1 MTLILQRTHEVED
14 TTFGKLYL
22 NDMTFL
28 NYTLE
33 DKVREV
39 KIKHQTAIPAGT
51 YQIIIN
57 KSERFKQF
65 LPLLLNVPGFD
76 GIRIH
81 KGNYA
86 DLEIFLKEIPLSKN
100 VITDK
105 KIRYEVTKE
114 NQKSLLSKYGIVL
127 DLGSYTIENTGLTYK
142 ICILK
147 DDTSGCI
154 LVGDRITS
162 NSILFSTTAFQR
174 LYDLLYNKL
183 KTEKVYIRIEDIP
196 KPLPVVPKPV
206 ELPKEI
212 ILPTVEVTVVKP
224 VEVITQPPIKEK
236 QNWLQTLI
244 NILKWITK
252 L

>member
-1 MTLILQRTHEVED
+1 MNI
-14 TTFGKLYL
+14 
-22 NDMTFL
+22 
-28 NYTLE
+28 
-33 DKVREV
+33 
-39 KIKHQTAIPAGT
+39 
-51 YQIIIN
+51 
-57 KSERFKQF
+57 
-65 LPLLLNVPGFD
+65 
-76 GIRIH
+76 
-81 KGNYA
+81 
-86 DLEIFLKEIPLSKN
+86 
-100 VITDK
+100 
-105 KIRYEVTKE
+105 TKE
-114 NQKSLLSKYGIVL
+114 ELLSKYGISL
-127 DLGSYTIENTGLTYK
+127 EKGKYTIENLGDKYK
-142 ICILK
+142 INILK
-147 DDTSGCI
+147 DDTDGCI
-154 LVGDRITS
+154 LVGDQITEKG
-162 NSILFSTTAFQR
+162 LLYSTTAYQR

>member
-1 MTLILQRTHEVED
+1 MTLILQRTHEVGD

-33 DKVREV
+33 DKVREI

-51 YQIIIN
+51 YEIIIN
-57 KSERFKQF
+57 KSERFKQMM
-65 LPLLLNVPGFD
+65 PLLLDVPGFD

-86 DLEIFLKEIPLSKN
+86 DLEIFLKETPVSNTL
-100 VITDK
+100 ITKD

-114 NQKSLLSKYGIVL
+114 NQKNLSKYGISL
-127 DLGSYTIENTGLTYK
+127 ELGSYTIQNIGSNYR

-154 LVGDRITS
+154 LVGDKITDTGLLS
-162 NSILFSTTAFQR
+162 STTAYQR
-174 LYDLLYNKL
+174 LYDLLYKTL
-183 KTEKVYIRIEDIP
+183 KKDRVFIRIENIL
-196 KPLPVVPKPV
+196 KPLPVIPKPV

-212 ILPTVEVTVVKP
+212 ILPTIEVKP
-224 VEVITQPPIKEK
+224 IETKSIEVQTPVKE
-236 QNWLQTLI
+236 QISWLQTII

-252 L
+252 F

>member
-1 MTLILQRTHEVED
+1 MTLILQRTHEFGD
-14 TTFGKLYL
+14 TTFGKLFL

-57 KSERFKQF
+57 KSERFKQ
-65 LPLLLNVPGFD
+65 LMPLLLNVPNFE

-81 KGNYA
+81 KGNTS
-86 DLEIFLKEIPLSKN
+86 I
-100 VITDK
+100 
-105 KIRYEVTKE
+105 
-114 NQKSLLSKYGIVL
+114 
-127 DLGSYTIENTGLTYK
+127 
-142 ICILK
+142 
-147 DDTSGCI
+147 DTSGCI
-154 LVGDRITS
+154 LVGDILKEDRI
-162 NSILFSTTAFQR
+162 LLSTTAYQR
-174 LYDLLYNKL
+174 LYSLIEKTL
-183 KTEKVYIRIEDIP
+183 KTDKVYIRIEDIP